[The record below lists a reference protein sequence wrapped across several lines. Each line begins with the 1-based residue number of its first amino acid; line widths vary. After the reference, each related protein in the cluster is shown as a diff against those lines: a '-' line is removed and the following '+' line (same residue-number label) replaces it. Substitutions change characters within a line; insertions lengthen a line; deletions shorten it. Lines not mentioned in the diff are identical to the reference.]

1 MTRTV
6 TLTTTDAE
14 GNTHKREVTEKQA
27 RMSILISEMIADD
40 DEDSPEIPLLDV
52 NVAQLDRVV
61 QFMKHHC
68 DNPMADIVTPIRS
81 SEMDKIVSE
90 WDAKF
95 MDLPQ
100 DEVLYSALAANYLDI
115 PSYLDLVCTKIAA
128 MIRDK
133 EPEEVKS
140 IFHIKGDLTPEQEE
154 AVRKNNQWVF
164 EVNPAQAATPAA
176 PAAAPAPAVVDSDAE
191 SASDA
196 QDTADE
202 DEQEDEEEN

>member
-1 MTRTV
+1 MARTV
-6 TLTTTDAE
+6 ILTTTDAE
-14 GNTHKREVTEKQA
+14 GVTHKREVTEKQA

-68 DNPMADIVTPIRS
+68 ENPMADIVTPIRS
-81 SEMDKIVSE
+81 SEMDKIVSD

-115 PSYLDLVCTKIAA
+115 PSYLDLVCTKIAT

-164 EVNPAQAATPAA
+164 EVNPAQAAAA
-176 PAAAPAPAVVDSDAE
+176 PAAAVPTPAVVDSDAE

-202 DEQEDEEEN
+202 DDNEDEDEN